1 MMRQRGQL
9 RTISLAIIFFGLTM
23 LLSTSFATPAR
34 SSLLAPTRTAKCT
47 IDIATGQPS
56 ECTLIKANHEWI
68 LWSNSAPALR
78 SVHFKSDENP
88 FTETSCWEVA
98 PGARA
103 RSGPTALNVAAKT
116 FVAYTSD
123 VACASNPPSNA
134 TRGTVRVSIQ

>member
-1 MMRQRGQL
+1 MRGRDRL
-9 RTISLAIIFFGLTM
+9 SAISFAIIFFGLTS
-23 LLSTSFATPAR
+23 LISTSFATPAH

-47 IDIATGQPS
+47 IDIANGTPA

-78 SVHFKSDENP
+78 SVHFKSDDNP
-88 FTETSCWEVA
+88 FTETGCWDVA

-116 FVAYTSD
+116 FVAYPSD
-123 VACASNPPSNA
+123 VPCASNPPSN
-134 TRGTVRVSIQ
+134 TNRSTVKVIIQ